1 MSSQWSPAQRFVEAL
16 KAAYGVEGAA
26 AKVVEFCDAQDTTA
40 LAGLMLD
47 WRGWWARPKQLP
59 PEGRWRSWGFLG
71 GRGMGKTRSCVEFIN
86 HEVDAGRATRIAL
99 AAQKLDRTIGMQ
111 VQALI
116 DTAPPWNRPEWIDS
130 KLRLVWPNGAYA
142 LALTPEVP
150 GEIRG
155 DNYDLSWVCE
165 LQSWPTAT
173 MEEAFDNFQLSTRVG
188 LARIVWDCT
197 PKRRHPILLGLLDAA
212 KENPEIHH
220 VVRGTI
226 YENAANLAPG
236 VIADL
241 ERKMKDTQ
249 RGKEELLGEMLSEEE
264 GATCEQ
270 EWIDQARRPR
280 PDVLLR
286 KVISIDPAATDR
298 AGSDESGVCVA
309 GLGHD
314 GQAYVLADLSGK
326 HAPHILASMV
336 LDTYVAE
343 GCDLVLIETNK
354 IGLYAT
360 QNLRAVAQTKGL
372 GVVVVDK
379 NWIPQ
384 RVPRTVFVREI
395 FSRGDKAERA
405 QPLSTAY
412 QRGRVSHVIGAD
424 LRQLEEVLTTW
435 VPQPGRKVRS
445 PDRLDACV
453 GAVVELLSLATIEQ
467 AADPRVAFKGLREAN
482 QALATPGQS
491 ARRANLAALLR
502 PAGSGMPGRI

>member
-1 MSSQWSPAQRFVEAL
+1 MSAHWSPAQRFIEAL

-26 AKVVEFCDAQDTTA
+26 AKVVEFCDSQDTTA

-249 RGKEELLGEMLSEEE
+249 RGKEE
-264 GATCEQ
+264 
-270 EWIDQARRPR
+270 
-280 PDVLLR
+280 
-286 KVISIDPAATDR
+286 
-298 AGSDESGVCVA
+298 
-309 GLGHD
+309 
-314 GQAYVLADLSGK
+314 
-326 HAPHILASMV
+326 
-336 LDTYVAE
+336 
-343 GCDLVLIETNK
+343 
-354 IGLYAT
+354 
-360 QNLRAVAQTKGL
+360 
-372 GVVVVDK
+372 
-379 NWIPQ
+379 
-384 RVPRTVFVREI
+384 
-395 FSRGDKAERA
+395 
-405 QPLSTAY
+405 
-412 QRGRVSHVIGAD
+412 
-424 LRQLEEVLTTW
+424 
-435 VPQPGRKVRS
+435 PQPGLHEQVR
-445 PDRLDACV
+445 R
-453 GAVVELLSLATIEQ
+453 
-467 AADPRVAFKGLREAN
+467 
-482 QALATPGQS
+482 
-491 ARRANLAALLR
+491 
-502 PAGSGMPGRI
+502 